1 MPRLEDSADYAPVDW
16 GDVYGSAMRWI
27 LFSVVLAVA
36 GAGLFALGR
45 HTAGGSSG
53 ESPTAAYARGFRD
66 GRASGLEEGRA
77 LQVAPA
83 GRSAFKAGY
92 VAGADDVFG
101 GYDGGWSLG
110 ARYVVTLEDPP
121 GPQAYA
127 IVRRSLLSR
136 NR

>member
-1 MPRLEDSADYAPVDW
+1 MPRLEDSADYATVEW
-16 GDVYGSAMRWI
+16 RDVYGSAMRWI
-27 LFSVVLAVA
+27 LFSVVLTLA

-45 HTAGGSSG
+45 LTAGGGSG

-66 GRASGLEEGRA
+66 GRAAGLEEGRA
-77 LQVAPA
+77 LQVAA
-83 GRSAFKAGY
+83 GGRSAFKAGY

-110 ARYVVTLEDPP
+110 TKYVVTLEDPP
-121 GPQAYA
+121 GPQSYA

>member
-1 MPRLEDSADYAPVDW
+1 MPRMEDSADYATVDW
-16 GDVYGSAMRWI
+16 RDVYRAAMRWI
-27 LFSVVLAVA
+27 VFSVVAVLA

-45 HTAGGSSG
+45 HTAGSSG
-53 ESPTAAYARGFRD
+53 ERPTAAYANGFRD
-66 GRASGLEEGRA
+66 GRASGIEEGRA
-77 LQVAPA
+77 LQVASS
-83 GRSAFKAGY
+83 GRKAFEAGY

-110 ARYVVTLEDPP
+110 TPYVVTLEDPP

-127 IVRRSLLSR
+127 IARRSLLSR

>member
-1 MPRLEDSADYAPVDW
+1 MPRLEDSADYATVEW
-16 GDVYGSAMRWI
+16 RDVYGSAMRWI
-27 LFSVVLAVA
+27 LFSVVLTLA

-45 HTAGGSSG
+45 LTAGGGSG
-53 ESPTAAYARGFRD
+53 ESLTAAYARGFRD
-66 GRASGLEEGRA
+66 GRAAGLEEGRA
-77 LQVAPA
+77 LQVAA
-83 GRSAFKAGY
+83 GGRSAFKAGY

-110 ARYVVTLEDPP
+110 TKYVVTLEDPP
-121 GPQAYA
+121 GPQSYA